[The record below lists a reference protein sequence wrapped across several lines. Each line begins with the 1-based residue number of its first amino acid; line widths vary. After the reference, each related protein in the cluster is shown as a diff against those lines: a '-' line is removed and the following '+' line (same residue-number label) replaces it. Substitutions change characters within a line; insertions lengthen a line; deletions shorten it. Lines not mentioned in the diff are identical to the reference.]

1 MANEIIAN
9 RYAICLLELSQEK
22 NILKEVFADIQLLLS
37 NIQNNAQFAQMLAS
51 PIDFNNAK
59 IKIIENV
66 FATHIQPVSFQFLQL
81 LIKKKRENILKEIA
95 HSFIKLYNQLLEI
108 HTIQFTTATP
118 IDESLVNKI
127 TTKLQ
132 SEKNIKHVHV
142 ETNLDPS
149 LIGGFVIEFD
159 NQQLDASIKKDLN
172 DIKKQFQK
180 NEFIQTIK

>member
-1 MANEIIAN
+1 
-9 RYAICLLELSQEK
+9 
-22 NILKEVFADIQLLLS
+22 
-37 NIQNNAQFAQMLAS
+37 
-51 PIDFNNAK
+51 
-59 IKIIENV
+59 
-66 FATHIQPVSFQFLQL
+66 
-81 LIKKKRENILKEIA
+81 
-95 HSFIKLYNQLLEI
+95 

-142 ETNLDPS
+142 ETNLDLS